1 MNPYPLITKLARE
14 LKRSIVIIDCEST
27 GFLDP
32 DVAIVELGYLAVSPS
47 GVVKRE
53 ATLVNPGVPI
63 PASATDVH
71 RITDQMVS
79 GARDYPSLHPWVST
93 VFEKHVVAGFNS
105 RTFDVG
111 VLQACM
117 ARYSLPICEPE
128 MQLDVRDIW
137 IEVSGSQRGKLAAVA
152 KAYEVTPGTAHRADG
167 DAITAAGILEAML
180 WQHGVERVMSQ
191 LVQRAPAPADDL
203 VATP

>member
-1 MNPYPLITKLARE
+1 
-14 LKRSIVIIDCEST
+14 
-27 GFLDP
+27 
-32 DVAIVELGYLAVSPS
+32 
-47 GVVKRE
+47 
-53 ATLVNPGVPI
+53 
-63 PASATDVH
+63 
-71 RITDQMVS
+71 MVS
-79 GARDYPSLHPWVST
+79 EARDYPSLHPWVST

-105 RTFDVG
+105 RAFDVG

-128 MQLDVRDIW
+128 LQLDVRDIW
-137 IEVSGSQRGKLAAVA
+137 IEVSGSQRGNLSAVA

-167 DAITAAGILEAML
+167 DAITAARILEAML
-180 WQHGVERVMSQ
+180 WQHGVERVMDQ